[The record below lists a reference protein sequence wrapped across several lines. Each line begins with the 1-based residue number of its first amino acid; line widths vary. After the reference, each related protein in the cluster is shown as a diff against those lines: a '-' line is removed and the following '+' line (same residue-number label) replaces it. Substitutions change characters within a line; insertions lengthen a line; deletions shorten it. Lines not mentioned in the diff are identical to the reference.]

1 MGSPG
6 RCVTRLI
13 SQHRDMLKHKLRKS
27 RKNILSLLDYV
38 QEQEEDAKIPEYS
51 EIKKPGRKEKRK
63 KDEVKNS
70 FDKKYNKPRSKSEV
84 RDKKEEKIRNV
95 ETQTGDERS
104 GSAGLCYYMPIL
116 VPCPVTRRSSPAED
130 YMMTLSGVSSLIDQQ
145 QQLLRL
151 FQTNSSRGAGD
162 QNDTSDKQTGG
173 DPSSSHHS
181 RHSLDTVDKRST
193 ENNNTKDLTRSSSS
207 SMQTL
212 RRILEIEEFRKFS
225 DMLES
230 KIDKK
235 VTNEML

>member
-6 RCVTRLI
+6 RSVTRLI
-13 SQHRDMLKHKLRKS
+13 SQHRDMLKHKLRK
-27 RKNILSLLDYV
+27 NILSLLDYV
-38 QEQEEDAKIPEYS
+38 QEQEEDDKIPEYS

-70 FDKKYNKPRSKSEV
+70 FDKKSNKPRSKSEV

-151 FQTNSSRGAGD
+151 FQTNSTKQTNSSRGTGD
-162 QNDTSDKQTGG
+162 Q
-173 DPSSSHHS
+173 
-181 RHSLDTVDKRST
+181 
-193 ENNNTKDLTRSSSS
+193 
-207 SMQTL
+207 
-212 RRILEIEEFRKFS
+212 
-225 DMLES
+225 
-230 KIDKK
+230 
-235 VTNEML
+235 